1 MNKKTDI
8 QQEKDTHIDIIAY
21 LKVLW
26 RRRLVMGTAIAA
38 TLIFTIIYTLLSPK
52 IYEASTSILIQQVP
66 EGQDSFLSPWEFT
79 GARDNFI
86 RNQAQIL
93 KSRTNLKLV
102 IDKIKEEH
110 GDKKLPIFKNP
121 SPVSFLVYN
130 ILVKPVERTDI
141 IRVLVHSTSPEE
153 AAIIA
158 NAVAENLLEQSR
170 ITARRAVSEV
180 RKFLEDQLTIVQDD
194 LKKSAD
200 SLMHFKEKNKVF
212 SLSTE
217 AEALFSKLSTF
228 DKQYNEANA
237 EYMTKKRRLD
247 YLREKY
253 QKNQQNMIEDITKTK
268 SPLIINLREQL
279 IEYETRYNNYLLQG
293 LTTDHPKMQRINK
306 LIEETKNQLREEV
319 SKMIAS
325 GTEGGSLLSLNESIT
340 EEISNLE
347 TEIVALQ
354 AKKSAIGGIKNK
366 YESQFSKLPSKELEL
381 AQLKRAYQVNDN
393 TYKMLMEKYEETKI
407 KEAGQL
413 GSVKIIDK
421 AFVPGIP
428 IKPNKKK
435 NILFA
440 LLVGIGI
447 GLVFTVF
454 TEYLDTS
461 IKGPEDIEETIDEPT
476 LGIIPRLTIRELTE
490 KYSDNGKVAE
500 MKELLLTHYAPRSNI
515 SEAYRSLR
523 TNLQYFNADKPL
535 KSLLITSAI
544 AKEGK
549 STISSNLGI
558 TMSQRGLKTL
568 IIDADLRKPAL
579 HKLLDRDIKK
589 GLTDFIINPEISIDD
604 IIKKTSI
611 ENLSLIT
618 AGDTPPNPTDLLE
631 SESMKTIIQKLKK
644 RFDFIIIDSPPIM
657 VVSDAVVISR
667 ILDGVLIV
675 IESKRTRKD
684 AIYKSKEVIENV
696 GGKVLGVVLNKSRF
710 SRIDR
715 LYGGYSGYYYSY
727 YTYDSKDNRKK
738 VKKRRKGGK
747 V

>member
-1 MNKKTDI
+1 MKKKTDI
-8 QQEKDTHIDIIAY
+8 EQEKDTHIDIIAY

-93 KSRTNLKLV
+93 KSRTNLKQV
-102 IDKIKEEH
+102 IEKIKEEH
-110 GDKKLPIFKNP
+110 GDKDLPVLNNP
-121 SPVSFLVYN
+121 GPVNFLVYN
-130 ILVKPVERTDI
+130 IIVKPVERTDI

-153 AAIIA
+153 SAVIA

-170 ITARRAVSEV
+170 VTARRAVSEV

-194 LKKSAD
+194 LKQSAD
-200 SLMHFKEKNKVF
+200 SLMYFKEKNKVF

-217 AEALFSKLSTF
+217 AEALFAKLSTF

-253 QKNQQNMIEDITKTK
+253 QKNQKNMIEDITKTK

-293 LTTDHPKMQRINK
+293 LASDHPKMKRINK

-319 SKMIAS
+319 TKMIAS
-325 GTEGGSLLSLNESIT
+325 GAEGGSLLSLNQSIT
-340 EEISNLE
+340 EEISDLE

-354 AKKSAIGGIKNK
+354 AKKSAIGGIKSK
-366 YESQFSKLPSKELEL
+366 YESQFSRLPSKELQL
-381 AQLKRAYQVNDN
+381 AQLKRAYQINDN

-421 AFVPGIP
+421 AFVPSVP

-435 NILFA
+435 NVLFA

-461 IKGPEDIEETIDEPT
+461 IKDPKDIEETIEEPT
-476 LGIIPRLTIRELTE
+476 LGIIPRLTNRELNE
-490 KYSDNGKVAE
+490 KYSDNGNVSD
-500 MKELLLTHYAPRSNI
+500 MRQMLLTYYAPRSNI

-558 TMSQRGLKTL
+558 TMSQRGLNTI
-568 IIDADLRKPAL
+568 IIDGDLRKPAL
-579 HKLLDRDIKK
+579 HKLLDMDLKK
-589 GLTDFIINPEISIDD
+589 GLTDCIINPEMSIDD

-631 SESMKTIIQKLKK
+631 SESMKTIIKKIKK
-644 RFDFIIIDSPPIM
+644 RFDFVIVDSPPIM

-684 AIYKSKEVIENV
+684 AIYKSKEIIENV
-696 GGKVLGVVLNKSRF
+696 GGKVLGVVLNKSHF

-727 YTYDSKDNRKK
+727 YSYDSKEHKKK

-747 V
+747 E